1 MDGDL
6 FYVLGGILVL
16 SALAIAFVGIRG
28 ADSFPP
34 SRGVLAGVI
43 AVFALIVGTTMAFAI
58 DLSEEEQSHREHE
71 LAMEEQE
78 AQAEAQTEGEAA
90 TPRQPGGQP
99 QASEATTLAVTS
111 PEDGSLVFDPD
122 GLETQP
128 GGIAITYA
136 NPSPVPHSL
145 AVESDDGTL
154 LGETSVFANS
164 EESVALPDLGPGEYI
179 YFCTVPGHRE
189 AGMEGRPDRQGGHAA
204 GLSPA
209 V

>member
-43 AVFALIVGTTMAFAI
+43 AVFALIVGTTMAFAV

-78 AQAEAQTEGEAA
+78 AQAESQTEGAGEAA
-90 TPRQPGGQP
+90 PQTPGGQP
-99 QASEATTLAVTS
+99 QPSEQTTLAVSS
-111 PEDGSLVFDPD
+111 PEDGSLVFEPD
-122 GLETQP
+122 GLETGP
-128 GGIAITYA
+128 GGTSITYA

-145 AVESDDGTL
+145 ALESDDGSV
-154 LGETSVFANS
+154 LGETPVFAS
-164 EESVALPDLGPGEYI
+164 GEESVAFPDLAPGEYI

-189 AGMEGRPDRQGGHAA
+189 GGMEGNLTVQGDT
-204 GLSPA
+204 P
-209 V
+209 VE

>member
-34 SRGVLAGVI
+34 SRGVLAGII
-43 AVFALIVGTTMAFAI
+43 AVFALIVGTTMAFAV

-78 AQAEAQTEGEAA
+78 AQGEVQTEGAA
-90 TPRQPGGQP
+90 APQQSPGGQP
-99 QASEATTLAVTS
+99 QTSEATTLAVAS
-111 PEDGSLVFDPD
+111 PEDGGLVFEPD
-122 GLETQP
+122 GLEAQP
-128 GGIAITYA
+128 GGIEVTYA

-145 AVESDDGTL
+145 ALESEDGSL
-154 LGETSVFANS
+154 LGETSVFANG
-164 EESVALPDLGPGEYI
+164 EESVAFPDLAPGEYI

-189 AGMEGRPDRQGGHAA
+189 AGMEGDLTVKGNTPTG
-204 GLSPA
+204 
-209 V
+209 